1 MKIVLGLV
9 IAGKTEPRLLTPFS
23 RPIFPTRFPDP
34 ISRRIRSK
42 SLAAFGG
49 CVRRPFA
56 PTAALLFI
64 VLAWCASA
72 PALNPEL
79 DISQYAHTSWRIRD
93 GFCKGVIYSIAQT
106 PDGFLW
112 LGTELGLLRFDGARA
127 VPWRPPSDRQLPSS
141 YITALL
147 AARDGTRWI
156 GTSRGLASWKSG
168 KLIVYPQLA
177 GELVQALLEDH
188 EGNVWAGGFAYTPPG
203 KLCAIRKDSVRCFGE
218 DGRFGNGVLGL
229 YEDSHRNLWA
239 GALNGIWQWTSGP
252 PHFYAL
258 SSESFGIQ
266 HFAQDRDG
274 ALLFPAKDGIA
285 RLNDGKIETAY
296 RLPGAA
302 HQVSGEKLL
311 RDRDGALWMGTWS
324 QGLAH
329 VQERGTDRFAQR
341 EGLSGDL
348 VTALFEDRE
357 GDIWVGT
364 TKGLDRFR
372 AYSVATFS
380 EQQGLSGSGNAS
392 LVAAR
397 DGSIWFSP
405 HDRLYKFDKGQ
416 VTLYHEP
423 KAPVEPSANE
433 TGRPMREVSVAGLPG
448 HELASLF
455 QDTAGRMWIAASGGT
470 GYLEHD
476 RFVPVSSVPGG
487 VVDAMA
493 GDAKGDLWISIVDRG
508 LFHLLGNRLVQHI
521 PWAALGRNDMATALA
536 VDPSQQGVWLGFSKG
551 GLAWLADGATRL
563 SFLAAPAFDHGRV
576 SDLRFDHDGAL
587 WVASNDGLS
596 RVKDGRVSIL
606 TTKNGLPCDQ
616 IYWSVEDQ
624 ARSFWLYGSCG
635 LIRIAASDLRSWLAS
650 GRSTNPAPVRTT
662 LFDETDGVALK
673 GDPSAAPG
681 PREAM
686 TPDGRIWFPT
696 IDGLSV
702 IDPHHLPFN
711 ALPPPVHIERLVA
724 DGREY
729 ALTERVRLPAHVR
742 DLSIDYTALSLV
754 APEKVHFRY
763 KLDGQDPN
771 WREVINDREVQ
782 YSNLRPGSYSF
793 HVIASNNSGVWN
805 NIGAA
810 LYLSIAPAY
819 YQTEWFWVA
828 LIAAFLGLLWALYQL
843 RVHQMQRQ
851 FAVGLGALVGE
862 RLRIAREL
870 HDTLLQ
876 SFQGVAFQLQAA
888 RNLLLR
894 KAENATEVLEEAIQA
909 TEDAIREG
917 RSAIR
922 DLRPEAAAQRDLPQL
937 LNAVGHELAAANQ
950 PDGHA
955 PDYRVLVEGPQQDLS
970 PMLQDE
976 VYRMAREIIRNAFA
990 HAAASHIE
998 VEIRYD
1004 QDWLRL
1010 RVRDD
1015 GKGIDPRVL
1024 EAGGQSGHFGIPG
1037 IRERAQR
1044 IGARLDFWSE
1054 IGAGTEVELTIPAS
1068 MAYHNRRDR
1077 RRFRLFHFAGREE
1090 RPAEHDADSS
1100 DERPCAPR

>member
-1 MKIVLGLV
+1 VL
-9 IAGKTEPRLLTPFS
+9 T
-23 RPIFPTRFPDP
+23 
-34 ISRRIRSK
+34 
-42 SLAAFGG
+42 
-49 CVRRPFA
+49 
-56 PTAALLFI
+56 
-64 VLAWCASA
+64 WCASA
-72 PALNPEL
+72 SALNPAL
-79 DISQYAHTSWRIRD
+79 DISQYAHTSWKIRD

-106 PDGFLW
+106 PDGYLW
-112 LGTELGLLRFDGARA
+112 LGTELGLLRFDGVRA
-127 VPWRPPSDRQLPSS
+127 VPWRPASNRQLPSRS
-141 YITALL
+141 ITALL
-147 AARDGTRWI
+147 AARDGTLWI
-156 GTSRGLASWKSG
+156 GTSRGMASWKPG

-188 EGNVWAGGFAYTPPG
+188 EGTVWAGGFAYTPPG
-203 KLCAIRKDSVRCFGE
+203 KLCAIRKGSVRCVGE

-229 YEDSHRNLWA
+229 YEDRHRNLWA
-239 GALNGIWQWTSGP
+239 GALNGFWRWKPGP

-258 SSESFGIQ
+258 SDESYGIQ
-266 HFAQDRDG
+266 HFAEDRDG
-274 ALLFPAKDGIA
+274 SLLLPVKDSVA
-285 RLNDGKIETAY
+285 RLHDGKIETAY
-296 RLPGAA
+296 RLPGAT

-311 RDRDGALWMGTWS
+311 RDRDGALWIGTWS
-324 QGLAH
+324 RGLAH
-329 VQERGTDRFAQR
+329 VQEHGVDRFAQR

-348 VTALFEDRE
+348 ITALFEDVE
-357 GDIWVGT
+357 GNIWVAT

-372 AYSVATFS
+372 DYAAATFS

-392 LVAAR
+392 VIAAR

-405 HDRLYKFDKGQ
+405 HDRLYRVDRGL

-423 KAPVEPSANE
+423 G
-433 TGRPMREVSVAGLPG
+433 GRIEATADEGAGRTREVSVAGLPR
-448 HELASLF
+448 HEVASLF
-455 QDTAGRMWIAASGGT
+455 QDAAGRIWVAGT
-470 GYLEHD
+470 GGVGYLQGD
-476 RFVPVSSVPGG
+476 GFVPVGSVPGG

-508 LFHLLGNRLVQHI
+508 LFHVLGSRLVQHI
-521 PWAALGRNDMATALA
+521 PWATLGRNDMATALA
-536 VDPSQQGVWLGFSKG
+536 VDPSRGGVWLGFSKG
-551 GLAWLADGATRL
+551 GLAWLAEGGTHP
-563 SFLAAPAFDHGRV
+563 SFVAAPAFDHVRV
-576 SDLRFDHDGAL
+576 SDLRFDHEGTL
-587 WVASNDGLS
+587 WVASDGGFS
-596 RVKDGRVSIL
+596 RVQDGRVATL

-616 IYWSVEDQ
+616 IYWSVDE

-635 LIRIAASDLRSWLAS
+635 LIQMARSDLEAWLATGGS
-650 GRSTNPAPVRTT
+650 ANPRAVRTA

-681 PREAM
+681 PREAV

-696 IDGLSV
+696 MDGLSV
-702 IDPHHLPFN
+702 IDAQHLPYN
-711 ALPPPVHIERLVA
+711 AVSPPVHIERVVA
-724 DGREY
+724 DGTEY
-729 ALTERVRLPAHVR
+729 EISDRVRLPAHVR
-742 DLSIDYTALSLV
+742 DLSIDYTALSLA

-771 WREVINDREVQ
+771 WREVVNDREVQ
-782 YSNLRPGSYSF
+782 YSNLRPGAYRF
-793 HVIASNNSGVWN
+793 QVIACNNSGVWN
-805 NIGAA
+805 EAGAT

-819 YQTEWFWVA
+819 YQTEWFWVVC
-828 LIAAFLGLLWALYQL
+828 AAVFLGLLWALYQM

-851 FAVGLGALVGE
+851 FAVGLGARAGE

-888 RNLLLR
+888 RTLLLR
-894 KAENATEVLEEAIQA
+894 NADNAAEVLEEAIQA

-922 DLRPEAAAQRDLPQL
+922 DLRPEPAAQRNLPQL
-937 LNAVGHELAAANQ
+937 LNAVGRELSTANEL
-950 PDGHA
+950 DGHA
-955 PDYRVLVEGPQQDLS
+955 PNYRVLVEGTQRDLS

-976 VYRMAREIIRNAFA
+976 VYRISREILRNTFT
-990 HAAASHIE
+990 HAVASHIE

-1004 QDWLRL
+1004 QDQLRL

-1037 IRERAQR
+1037 MRERAQR

-1054 IGAGTEVELTIPAS
+1054 VGAGTEVELTIPAS
-1068 MAYHNRRDR
+1068 MAYQNRREG

-1090 RPAEHDADSS
+1090 RRSGHDSNSS
-1100 DERPCAPR
+1100 EGPSAPR